1 MATELKSLR
10 KCKKIVFILAL
21 AFLFVSSGP
30 SFAYEREIANLSSI
44 LANTIN
50 NSGKKNIAVVDF
62 TDLQGNVNE
71 LGRFI
76 AEELSGGL
84 INASKGF
91 DVIDR
96 NHLKSLM
103 AEHKLSMSGLIDPN
117 SIRKVGKIAG
127 ADVLVTG
134 SLTPFG
140 DSIRVSCK
148 AIDTTTAKV
157 IGVAKGDIAKT
168 ATISDLLKLGI
179 KTDGEGEK
187 KKPPEGQDKTA
198 RIEGQYSAMGR
209 NPNGTTYSGIVDI
222 TRRNDSYMFVWKIG
236 NSTFSGVGT
245 LEGDTLTVDWGQQYP
260 VIYKVQR
267 DGRLIGL
274 WDNDRASETLAPV
287 R

>member
-1 MATELKSLR
+1 MTTKIKSLL
-10 KCKKIVFILAL
+10 KNPSIVFILTL
-21 AFLFVSSGP
+21 VFLFLTTGP
-30 SFAYEREIANLSSI
+30 SFAYEREIENLSSI
-44 LANTIN
+44 LANAIN

-84 INASKGF
+84 INASKNF

-117 SIRKVGKIAG
+117 AVKKLGKIAG
-127 ADVLVTG
+127 AEVMVTG

-148 AIDTTTAKV
+148 AIDTATAKV
-157 IGVAKGDIAKT
+157 IGVAKADIAKT
-168 ATISDLLKLGI
+168 VTIADLLKLGI
-179 KTDGEGEK
+179 QNDDGAEK
-187 KKPPEGQDKTA
+187 KKPPEAQDKIS
-198 RIEGQYSAMGR
+198 RIEGQYSAVGR
-209 NPNGTTYSGIVDI
+209 NPNGTTYSGIVTI
-222 TRRNDSYMFVWKIG
+222 TWRNDAYLFVWKIG
-236 NSTFSGVGT
+236 SSTYSGVGS
-245 LEGDTLTVDWGQQYP
+245 LSGDTLTVDWGQQYP
-260 VIYKVQR
+260 VIYKIQPS
-267 DGRLIGL
+267 GRLTGL
-274 WDNDRASETLAPV
+274 WDNDRATEDLTPI